1 MEKKYF
7 IENPHNEDFKSYVN
21 DGYFIVRNNKKTIL
35 RLPPEGFTILPSGYG
50 AISEIGEEVAD
61 LIQSGKISVFLQPA
75 GKQKDEESKKS
86 NKKSA
91 KIEDE
96 ETITETQLV
105 QEPVIAQVEEE
116 VHTPSE
122 ENKIVETVQ
131 DEALNIVSEPQ
142 NSDSL

>member
-7 IENPHNEDFKSYVN
+7 IENPHNKDFESYVN
-21 DGYFIVRNNKKTIL
+21 DGYFIVQNNKKTLL

-50 AISEIGEEVAD
+50 AISEINEEVAN
-61 LIQSGKISVFLQPA
+61 LIEGGKISIFLQPES
-75 GKQKDEESKKS
+75 KQKAEESKKL

-91 KIEDE
+91 KIEDK
-96 ETITETQLV
+96 ETIAEPQLI

-122 ENKIVETVQ
+122 ENKIVETER